1 MVHYHIGNTLIHP
14 VDKTFGT
21 VPSVSIDHF
30 AEEVQRHAC
39 HDEHLDQS
47 DFHEKSKI
55 YFFPNFYFSKK
66 GRCKDMFP
74 TLWYISK
81 ECPFELIMI
90 PDYT

>member
-1 MVHYHIGNTLIHP
+1 MLHHHIGNTLIHL

-55 YFFPNFYFSKK
+55 YFFSNFIFSKREDLRICSLPSGILVK
-66 GRCKDMFP
+66 HALLSYHD
-74 TLWYISK
+74 T
-81 ECPFELIMI
+81 
-90 PDYT
+90 